1 MKDNVR
7 IYIISQEAYTDY
19 SEKHN
24 IKRVEDIP
32 DNDFVD
38 MAEEKGSVFTLKGF
52 EISWNEYSQFMPYAD
67 DSYIRI
73 ICKK

>member
-24 IKRVEDIP
+24 IKCVEDIP

-52 EISWNEYSQFMPYAD
+52 EFNWNEYSMFMPDAD
-67 DSYIRI
+67 NSYIRI

>member
-19 SEKHN
+19 SEKNN
-24 IKRVEDIP
+24 INRVEDIP
-32 DNDFVD
+32 DNDFID
-38 MAEEKGSVFTLKGF
+38 MAKEKGSVFTLKGF
-52 EISWNEYSQFMPYAD
+52 EISWNEYSQFMPDAD
-67 DSYIRI
+67 NSYIRI

>member
-7 IYIISQEAYTDY
+7 IYIISQESYTDY

-52 EISWNEYSQFMPYAD
+52 EFNWNEYSMFMPYAD
-67 DSYIRI
+67 NSYIRI

>member
-19 SEKHN
+19 SENHN

-38 MAEEKGSVFTLKGF
+38 MAEEKGSMFTLKGF
-52 EISWNEYSQFMPYAD
+52 EISWNEYSQFMPDAD
-67 DSYIRI
+67 NSYIRI

>member
-52 EISWNEYSQFMPYAD
+52 EISWNEYSMVMPDAD
-67 DSYIRI
+67 NSYIRI

>member
-7 IYIISQEAYTDY
+7 IYIISQESYTDY

-52 EISWNEYSQFMPYAD
+52 EFSWNEYSMFMPDAD
-67 DSYIRI
+67 NSYIRI

>member
-7 IYIISQEAYTDY
+7 IYIISQESYTDY

-24 IKRVEDIP
+24 IKRVGDIP

-38 MAEEKGSVFTLKGF
+38 MAEEKGYVFSLKGF
-52 EISWNEYSQFMPYAD
+52 EISWNEYSQFMPDAD
-67 DSYIRI
+67 NSYIRI

>member
-7 IYIISQEAYTDY
+7 IYIVSQESYTDY

-38 MAEEKGSVFTLKGF
+38 MAEEEGSVFTLKGF
-52 EISWNEYSQFMPYAD
+52 EFNWNEYSMFMPDAD
-67 DSYIRI
+67 NSYIRI